1 MPSAPGMPF
10 VRIVADTNVLVS
22 GSLWNGAPARILEA
36 VEARR
41 LTLVLSPELWAEFAA
56 VLNRPKLASRIRSL
70 GLAPSALAHSLRTHV
85 EWTAPGAIKP
95 PPGLRDPKDLPV
107 LAAAVAGRVDA
118 IVTGDG
124 DLLHLGTF
132 CGIPILAVE
141 AMLSRIRR

>member
-1 MPSAPGMPF
+1 MPSVPEALV

-22 GSLWNGAPARILEA
+22 GSLWNGAPARILDA

-56 VLNRPKLASRIRSL
+56 VLNRPKLAARIRSL
-70 GLAPSALAHSLRTHV
+70 GITPSGLAHAIRTHV
-85 EWTAPGAIKP
+85 EWAAPDMIPSP
-95 PPGLRDPKDLPV
+95 PELRDPKDLPV
-107 LAAAVAGRVDA
+107 LAAALAGRVDA

-124 DLLHLGTF
+124 DLLHLGAF

-141 AMLSRIRR
+141 AMLFRISR